1 VQARFA
7 KNIVRIFSVR
17 YGCAAA
23 VFAGGCCIGA
33 TENGVFCLV
42 EGNFFAQG
50 SPVWCNNPQLPHQE
64 VGALGGNRLV
74 TKSDKTAT
82 CLQQTLEYQ
91 MKKSLIA
98 LAAVAASGAAFAQSS
113 VTLFGI
119 VDTGIGYVSNAN
131 AAGDN
136 KYGVYNSGNSTSRLG
151 FRGTE
156 DLGNGLKAG
165 FWLEGEIFA
174 DNGGS
179 GLDFKRRS
187 TLQLEGGFGELRIGR
202 DQVAGYNK
210 PSSYDVFGQTGIGQ
224 FMGWSDWSASA
235 VTAAAGELTALGY
248 DSVTSSITA
257 DASGVRSDNLIS
269 YYTPNFSGFKAG
281 VSYGFDE
288 KTSGQYKS
296 GQYFG
301 GHIAYDNGPLSVT
314 FGADQRKLTGAF
326 VATDSTAVLPDAAVS
341 LNAKKQMM
349 TLGASYNF
357 GVVKLSGLLQQ
368 VKYKYEAGNSDK
380 FNNYAVGVSAPVGAA
395 GVVKAQYA
403 LYDQKALDTK
413 AHQFSVGYDHNL
425 SKRTAVYGIV
435 SFLKNKEGSNMAL
448 SAKGLNTAGPGAGEN
463 QTGVQVGI
471 RHAF

>member
-1 VQARFA
+1 
-7 KNIVRIFSVR
+7 
-17 YGCAAA
+17 
-23 VFAGGCCIGA
+23 
-33 TENGVFCLV
+33 
-42 EGNFFAQG
+42 
-50 SPVWCNNPQLPHQE
+50 
-64 VGALGGNRLV
+64 
-74 TKSDKTAT
+74 
-82 CLQQTLEYQ
+82 

-119 VDTGIGYVSNAN
+119 VDTGIGYVDNVN
-131 AAGDN
+131 KAGDN

-187 TLQLEGGFGELRIGR
+187 TIQLEGGFGELRIGR
-202 DQVAGYNK
+202 DLVAGYNK

-224 FMGWSDWSASA
+224 FMGWSDWVGS
-235 VTAAAGELTALGY
+235 V
-248 DSVTSSITA
+248 VTSELLANQTLAATA

-288 KTSGQYKS
+288 KTSGQFKS

-301 GHIAYDNGPLSVT
+301 GHVAYDNGPLSVT
-314 FGADQRKLTGAF
+314 LGADQRKLNW
-326 VATDSTAVLPDAAVS
+326 AVS
-341 LNAKKQMM
+341 QTGTVIDSENAKKQML

-357 GVVKLSGLLQQ
+357 GVVKLSGLAQQ
-368 VKYKYEAGNSDK
+368 AKYKYEGGGSDK
-380 FNNYAVGVSAPVGAA
+380 FNSYAVGVSAPVGAA
-395 GVVKAQYA
+395 GLVKAQYA
-403 LYDQKALDTK
+403 LYDQKAIDAK

-435 SFLKNKEGSNMAL
+435 SFLKNKDGSNLGLA
-448 SAKGLNTAGPGAGEN
+448 SKGLNTTGPGAGEN